1 MPLVCVCRGA
11 GGCACV
17 STRASLGSGFWPN
30 PDRGVTD
37 RRDVRISS
45 SALKLMQRAVLAWTL
60 TSSRGVD
67 PIPATWRWFCLERWT
82 LRGALVLWTSEPCRR
97 PEPPIHTLG
106 VCEESNLL
114 SSILEETTRH
124 SEGLSSIPK
133 NIPSELDEMRKT
145 SRLRQTCVS
154 KGSIL
159 SSSQKVV
166 F

>member
-124 SEGLSSIPK
+124 SEVQYLKIFLQNWMKWERHQDWDRHVFPRAVFC
-133 NIPSELDEMRKT
+133 PALRK
-145 SRLRQTCVS
+145 
-154 KGSIL
+154 
-159 SSSQKVV
+159 
-166 F
+166 

>member
-1 MPLVCVCRGA
+1 MCTGGA

-30 PDRGVTD
+30 RGVTD
-37 RRDVRISS
+37 RRDERISS
-45 SALKLMQRAVLAWTL
+45 PAPKLMQRAVLAWTL
-60 TSSRGVD
+60 TSSHGVD
-67 PIPATWRWFCLERWT
+67 PIPANWCWFCQERWT
-82 LRGALVLWTSEPCRR
+82 LRWAFVLWTSEPCRR
-97 PEPPIHTLG
+97 PEPPNCTWV

-124 SEGLSSIPK
+124 SEGLNSIPK
-133 NIPSELDEMRKT
+133 NIPPELDERRKT

-154 KGSIL
+154 KGSVL
-159 SSSQKVV
+159 SSLQKIV